1 MSELCSSL
9 IWVSKPIVLHE
20 CDFIFI
26 FVTALITEI
35 TLITKISFVTDTA
48 QIAEITIINQIIHI
62 TDFSRINSF
71 KTEAVAV

>member
-1 MSELCSSL
+1 M
-9 IWVSKPIVLHE
+9 
-20 CDFIFI
+20 